1 MGWEWDGWNSCK
13 RPFGRWGFWKKRI
26 KWGFQMLNNILIFRM
41 LKLGEIE
48 RLSVYFFAR
57 IYEIF
62 IQMILKSS
70 YMIRF
75 FECYLVLENIEI
87 FITFQ
92 VVGILRCLWDNMAFL
107 IAKGHGAAPCLKIPN
122 MVNSW
127 GFFVRIYGIPFLE
140 NFWIMRYCEILWCS
154 LVLKHLEIP
163 PKSKWAV
170 ILNHLR
176 PFRRLKSWN
185 ACEGTWYL

>member
-1 MGWEWDGWNSCK
+1 
-13 RPFGRWGFWKKRI
+13 
-26 KWGFQMLNNILIFRM
+26 MLNNILIFRM

-48 RLSVYFFAR
+48 RLSVYFFVR

-92 VVGILRCLWDNMAFL
+92 VVGILRCL
-107 IAKGHGAAPCLKIPN
+107 
-122 MVNSW
+122 
-127 GFFVRIYGIPFLE
+127 
-140 NFWIMRYCEILWCS
+140 
-154 LVLKHLEIP
+154 
-163 PKSKWAV
+163 
-170 ILNHLR
+170 
-176 PFRRLKSWN
+176 
-185 ACEGTWYL
+185 